1 MKKGQKSAK
10 SHTPE
15 TAHLENGPK
24 EKKKG
29 AHAPRNTSAND
40 ASQVQSIQATCSS
53 NRSTAKL
60 SRSPT
65 DIAPGQKMAAVAVH
79 ATTPQDDDD
88 DAEDSSDD
96 SVSAAAPVGMEC
108 DSSEDG
114 VWMTNGKRAR
124 ASAAHVHDADAE
136 SSDNERSTVV
146 RSPSPSPVTTTTSSA
161 HNAQSGMKACVANI
175 KHRSR
180 QSVSHFVETNTA
192 LTCILLRRRDPPTRV
207 SSRVGQQMAARWL
220 LCWQSKIKKKARKK
234 MKTKLFYKF
243 TSRSSRQRES
253 LARQR
258 EA

>member
-24 EKKKG
+24 EKKREHTHQETLLQTMPPKSK
-29 AHAPRNTSAND
+29 AYKQRAAATAAR
-40 ASQVQSIQATCSS
+40 QSSVAVP
-53 NRSTAKL
+53 
-60 SRSPT
+60 PT
-65 DIAPGQKMAAVAVH
+65 LLPAQQMAAVAVH

-180 QSVSHFVETNTA
+180 QSVSHFVETNIA

-207 SSRVGQQMAARWL
+207 SSRVGQQMAARW
-220 LCWQSKIKKKARKK
+220 APV
-234 MKTKLFYKF
+234 
-243 TSRSSRQRES
+243 
-253 LARQR
+253 LAI
-258 EA
+258 

>member
-1 MKKGQKSAK
+1 VSFRPHRRVVCSAARYMFSAPTGSSTSSGESAKSSQKYPTTYGTMKSGQKSAK

-15 TAHLENGPK
+15 TAHLENGPNG
-24 EKKKG
+24 KKKRT
-29 AHAPRNTSAND
+29 PRNTSAND

-114 VWMTNGKRAR
+114 VWMTHGKRSR
-124 ASAAHVHDADAE
+124 V
-136 SSDNERSTVV
+136 RRVV
-146 RSPSPSPVTTTTSSA
+146 R
-161 HNAQSGMKACVANI
+161 AQ
-175 KHRSR
+175 
-180 QSVSHFVETNTA
+180 
-192 LTCILLRRRDPPTRV
+192 LTCTTLTPNRAITNARHSCAHRHRHPPTRV
-207 SSRVGQQMAARWL
+207 SSRVGQQQMAAR
-220 LCWQSKIKKKARKK
+220 CIPV
-234 MKTKLFYKF
+234 
-243 TSRSSRQRES
+243 
-253 LARQR
+253 LAI
-258 EA
+258 

>member
-1 MKKGQKSAK
+1 VARQSSVAVPPTLLPGRRW
-10 SHTPE
+10 
-15 TAHLENGPK
+15 
-24 EKKKG
+24 
-29 AHAPRNTSAND
+29 PR
-40 ASQVQSIQATCSS
+40 
-53 NRSTAKL
+53 
-60 SRSPT
+60 
-65 DIAPGQKMAAVAVH
+65 VAVH

-161 HNAQSGMKACVANI
+161 HNAQSGMKACVANN

-192 LTCILLRRRDPPTRV
+192 LTCILLRRRDPRRAFPAELA
-207 SSRVGQQMAARWL
+207 SSRWLLAAS